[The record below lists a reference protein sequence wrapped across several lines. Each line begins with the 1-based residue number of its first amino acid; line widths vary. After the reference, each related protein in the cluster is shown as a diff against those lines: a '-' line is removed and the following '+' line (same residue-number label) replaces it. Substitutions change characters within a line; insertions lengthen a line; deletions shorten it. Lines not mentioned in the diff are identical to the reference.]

1 MTVPPR
7 ITLSNIFDV
16 ASKPR
21 WAVSI
26 AKGRRKTFGNLAG
39 RVRGMEG
46 VNTLAKWASAQFD
59 PRLTWKDIEWIR
71 DRWPGKMIVKG
82 ILDPEDARTA
92 VKMGMQAMVVSNH
105 GGRQLDG
112 ALSTAASLPAVAG
125 AVKGDAE
132 IIFDGG
138 IRSGQDVL
146 RAIALGANACMIGRA
161 YVYGLGAGGESG
173 VAKAIE
179 IIRNEL
185 DVTMALTGT
194 ASIEAVGCHLIAD
207 HSEPI

>member
-1 MTVPPR
+1 
-7 ITLSNIFDV
+7 
-16 ASKPR
+16 
-21 WAVSI
+21 
-26 AKGRRKTFGNLAG
+26 
-39 RVRGMEG
+39 MEG

-92 VKMGMQAMVVSNH
+92 VKMGMQAMVVSNN

-146 RAIALGANACMIGRA
+146 RALALGANACMIGRA

-194 ASIEAVGCHLIAD
+194 ASIEAVGRHLIAD